1 MVVSFFALVA
11 VDKGLG
17 KLGDLIDKFALE
29 GLKTISGK
37 PSSKEKLAGWIIE
50 RSKYLNDN
58 HWVNIINAEQ
68 ERHVSDNSQS
78 KRASERLQDIAER
91 AQNDIKKYKAEL
103 ENLELPEDLDPVKRK
118 CGAYLDDWQNFF
130 HYMAKYDTSGDLNDL
145 GTATRSYN
153 SVDIGLSELIEM
165 LGFKSIKRSE
175 PSTYP
180 QDPQPQAQ
188 QPQTMTRGFC
198 PNCRSPVKP
207 EDRFCGNCGARLQ

>member
-1 MVVSFFALVA
+1 M
-11 VDKGLG
+11 G
-17 KLGDLIDKFALE
+17 KLGDLIDKLALK

-78 KRASERLQDIAER
+78 KCASERLQDIAER
-91 AQNDIKKYKAEL
+91 AQIDIKQYKAEL
-103 ENLELPEDLDPVKRK
+103 ENLELPEDLEAVKRK
-118 CGAYLDDWQNFF
+118 CDTYLDDWRRFF

-153 SVDIGLSELIEM
+153 AVDIGLSESIEM

-175 PSTYP
+175 PSTHP
-180 QDPQPQAQ
+180 QEPQPQAQTQ

-207 EDRFCGNCGARLQ
+207 DDRFCGNCGAKLQ

>member
-1 MVVSFFALVA
+1 M
-11 VDKGLG
+11 G
-17 KLGDLIDKFALE
+17 KLGDLIDKLALK

-58 HWVNIINAEQ
+58 HWVNIIDAEQ

-103 ENLELPEDLDPVKRK
+103 ENLELPEDLDAVKRK

-130 HYMAKYDTSGDLNDL
+130 YYMAKYDTSGDLNDL

-153 SVDIGLSELIEM
+153 AVDIGLSELIEM

-180 QDPQPQAQ
+180 QEPQPQAKQ
-188 QPQTMTRGFC
+188 SQTMTSGFC